1 MNDDATMP
9 PQQQPHQAPLQP
21 ATFPAFIT
29 ASGIDRFL
37 ACPASALLTWT
48 MRKTSQAA
56 LQGTLEHEARLQDG
70 KLPPRVLAWFGGQPR
85 YEVALAADLAVDH
98 TQASLTARFLGE
110 NIGRNYPRFPGDR
123 WLAGAS
129 DTLLSTED
137 TLSIGDLKTGRG
149 QAAGSLPRPRDS
161 GQLLGLAYMAGLV
174 RMRKG
179 ALPPPRRIRL
189 MFWLTADHEEDI
201 IDDEVTWDYIV
212 SWSSRLCVKAMTA
225 TATRLSPGAYCG
237 HCSSFDSCPAQG
249 GALRRLADATGRLC
263 SAEALGPAELG
274 AAWRDL
280 EAAERICATAK
291 AALLARVEAGAVAA
305 VDDGHAL
312 KLIRGSTSRVRAD
325 IAAEVLGD
333 RFYEAATVTVS
344 QEAIKRVGGEA
355 ALAAVREAGGIE
367 TAPKAPHLRAVK
379 VAR

>member
-1 MNDDATMP
+1 MIDDATT
-9 PQQQPHQAPLQP
+9 QQTKQPSPQP
-21 ATFPAFIT
+21 ASFPAFIT

-48 MRKTSQAA
+48 LRKTSQAA

-70 KLPPRVLAWFGGQPR
+70 KLPPRVLAWFGSQPR
-85 YEVALAADLAVDH
+85 YEVALAADLVVDH
-98 TQASLTARFLGE
+98 TQAPLTARFLGE

-149 QAAGSLPRPRDS
+149 QAAGSLPRPRES
-161 GQLLGLAYMAGLV
+161 GQLLGLAYMACLV
-174 RMRKG
+174 RMRRS
-179 ALPPPRRIRL
+179 PPPRRIRL
-189 MFWLTADHEEDI
+189 MFWLTADNEEDI

-212 SWSSRLCVKAMTA
+212 SWATRLRDKVMTA

-263 SAEALGPAELG
+263 SAEALGPVELG

-280 EAAERICATAK
+280 EAAERICATAR
-291 AALLARVEAGAVAA
+291 AALLTRVEAGAVAT
-305 VDDGHAL
+305 VDNGHAL
-312 KLIRGSTSRVRAD
+312 KLIRGSTSRVRTD

-355 ALAAVREAGGIE
+355 ALTAVREAGGIE
-367 TAPKAPHLRAVK
+367 MAPKAPHLRAVK
-379 VAR
+379 VVGK

>member
-1 MNDDATMP
+1 MIDDATQQAKPSLTLPSP
-9 PQQQPHQAPLQP
+9 PQPS
-21 ATFPAFIT
+21 FPAFIT

-70 KLPPRVLAWFGGQPR
+70 KLPPRVLAWFGSQPR

-98 TQASLTARFLGE
+98 TQAPLTARFLGE

-123 WLAGAS
+123 WLAGAA

-149 QAAGSLPRPRDS
+149 QASGSLPRPRES
-161 GQLLGLAYMAGLV
+161 GQLLGLAYMACLV
-174 RMRKG
+174 RMRRS
-179 ALPPPRRIRL
+179 PPPRRIRL
-189 MFWLTADHEEDI
+189 MFWLTADNEEDI
-201 IDDEVTWDYIV
+201 IDDEVTWDYVV
-212 SWSSRLCVKAMTA
+212 SWATRLRDKAMTA

-263 SAEALGPAELG
+263 SAETLGPSELG

-291 AALLARVEAGAVAA
+291 AALLARVEAGAVAT

-312 KLIRGSTSRVRAD
+312 KLIRGSTSRVRTD

-333 RFYEAATVTVS
+333 RFYEAATVSVS
-344 QEAIKRVGGEA
+344 QEAIKRVGGEE

-379 VAR
+379 VTKG